1 MRNSKLKFIL
11 RTVALLCAAVSLLLC
26 LNGCKKK
33 KPDPTTES
41 TTQTTTGDTAPTTK
55 PTTPPPTTKPTTPP
69 PTTKP
74 TDPPATTV
82 PVETTQPV
90 VCQHVLSNWKVGQV
104 SNCTTEGSRYKECTL
119 CKEKVE
125 TEAIAKTA
133 HSPSRWIVDK
143 KATCTSQGKQHQECT
158 QCKEVLISITVD
170 KADHDTMVFNS
181 KAATT
186 TERGHTAEIR
196 CVTCRAFVQH
206 SYTIPIIGSVNYT
219 FDVNSD
225 GKSCTITG
233 VTDFTGK
240 ELILPD
246 TLDGYT
252 ITAIGENAFA
262 NKSAVTTVY
271 IPKSVTKLESKA
283 FSGCS
288 SLTNI
293 TYQGT
298 TAQWNMV
305 QKGTEWNTGTATYT
319 IYCSNTSLA
328 K

>member
-1 MRNSKLKFIL
+1 MRNSKLNFIL

-33 KPDPTTES
+33 KPDATES
-41 TTQTTTGDTAPTTK
+41 TPPTESTASTPTENTAPTTK

-69 PTTKP
+69 
-74 TDPPATTV
+74 ATTV

-90 VCQHVLSNWKVGQV
+90 ICQHVLGNWKVGQV

-125 TEAIAKTA
+125 TEVIAKTA
-133 HSPSRWIVDK
+133 HSPSSWIVDK

-158 QCKEVLISITVD
+158 QCKELLISILVD
-170 KADHDTMVFNS
+170 KADHKVMTMPGY
-181 KAATT
+181 AAEANAPGRTDHLKCMT
-186 TERGHTAEIR
+186 CNAE
-196 CVTCRAFVQH
+196 VQKSFV
-206 SYTIPIIGSVNYT
+206 IPIIGSVNYT

-233 VTDFTGK
+233 VTDFSGR

-246 TLDGYT
+246 TLDGHT
-252 ITAIGENAFA
+252 VTAIGEKAFA
-262 NKSAVTTVY
+262 NRPGITTVY
-271 IPKSVTKLESKA
+271 IPKSITKLESKA
-283 FSGCS
+283 LSGCS

-305 QKGTEWNTGTATYT
+305 QKGTEWNTGTAAYT
-319 IYCSNTSLA
+319 IYCSNTSLT

>member
-11 RTVALLCAAVSLLLC
+11 RTVALLCAAVSLFLC

-33 KPDPTTES
+33 KPDPTKPNPTTES
-41 TTQTTTGDTAPTTK
+41 TTQTITEDTAPTTK
-55 PTTPPPTTKPTTPP
+55 PTTPPPTT
-69 PTTKP
+69 
-74 TDPPATTV
+74 V

-90 VCQHVLSNWKVGQV
+90 ICQHVLGNWKVGQV

-119 CKEKVE
+119 CKTKVE
-125 TEAIAKTA
+125 TEVIAKTA
-133 HSPSRWIVDK
+133 HSPSSWIVDK
-143 KATCTSQGKQHQECT
+143 KATCTAQGKQHQECA
-158 QCKEVLISITVD
+158 QCKELLISIIVD
-170 KADHDTMVFNS
+170 KADHKVMTMPGY
-181 KAATT
+181 AAETNAPGRT
-186 TERGHTAEIR
+186 DYLKCMTCNAE
-196 CVTCRAFVQH
+196 VQKSFV
-206 SYTIPIIGSVNYT
+206 IPIVGSVNYT

-233 VTDFTGK
+233 VTGFSGK

-246 TLDGYT
+246 TLDDYT
-252 ITAIGENAFA
+252 VTAIGEKAFA
-262 NKSAVTTVY
+262 NKSGITTIY

-283 FSGCS
+283 FNGCS
-288 SLTNI
+288 GLTNI

-298 TAQWNMV
+298 TAQWNVV
-305 QKGTEWNTGTATYT
+305 QKGSEWNANTATYT

>member
-1 MRNSKLKFIL
+1 MRNSNLKFIL

-33 KPDPTTES
+33 KPDPTKPNPTTES
-41 TTQTTTGDTAPTTK
+41 TTQTTTEDTAPTTK
-55 PTTPPPTTKPTTPP
+55 PTTPPPTTKPTTPTTP
-69 PTTKP
+69 PT
-74 TDPPATTV
+74 TTV

-90 VCQHVLSNWKVGQV
+90 ICQHVLGNWKVGQV

-125 TEAIAKTA
+125 TEVIPKTA
-133 HSPSRWIVDK
+133 HSPSSWITDK
-143 KATCTSQGKQHQECT
+143 AATCTAQGKQHQECT
-158 QCKEVLISITVD
+158 QCRELLISITVD
-170 KADHDTMVFNS
+170 RTDHKVRTMS
-181 KAATT
+181 GYAATT
-186 TERGHTAEIR
+186 TTPGRTDSLECKTCDAE
-196 CVTCRAFVQH
+196 VQKSFV
-206 SYTIPIIGSVNYT
+206 IPIIGSVNYT

-233 VTDFTGK
+233 VTGFSGK

-246 TLDGYT
+246 TLDDYT
-252 ITAIGENAFA
+252 VTAIGEKAFA
-262 NKSAVTTVY
+262 NKSGITTIY

-288 SLTNI
+288 GLTNI
-293 TYQGT
+293 TYQGA
-298 TAQWNMV
+298 TAQWATL
-305 QKGTEWNTGTATYT
+305 QKGTDWNALTGVYT